1 MTEYNH
7 INEAKKCLAFLVN
20 RLDNYLGGD
29 KFITYGDLAK
39 SIDYPEPHKGSYFG
53 KQIGVTLGV
62 MGHLF
67 DSINVPDWKGPIP
80 YIQAM
85 VVGQNTKLPS
95 DGLKEF
101 KPDYPNFS
109 TEKKKDYVKQEY
121 QRIFNFGERWNFV
134 LEELM
139 IKPDKDLVS
148 SQNIKIKKLFNPF
161 GSEGS
166 PEHKKLRDYISIH
179 PKLVGFGD
187 ETKGITEYPLKSGDS
202 VDVVFM
208 SEDKVLGVEIKSK
221 RSGEDDH
228 ERGIYQCIKYREVLK
243 SEDKVNNLAREIDCI
258 LVHEEELTDKL
269 NRVRIKLKVETKQ
282 IKIN

>member
-7 INEAKKCLAFLVN
+7 KNEAKKCLAFLVN
-20 RLDNYLGGD
+20 RLDNYNGGD

-53 KQIGVTLGV
+53 RQIGETLGV

-67 DSINVPDWKGPIP
+67 DNINVPDWKGPIP

-85 VVGQNTKLPS
+85 VVGQSTKLPS

-101 KPDYPNFS
+101 KHEYPNLS

-121 QRIFNFGERWNFV
+121 QRIFEFGERWNFV
-134 LEELM
+134 LEKLE
-139 IKPDKDLVS
+139 ITPEKDLVS
-148 SQNIKIKKLFNPF
+148 TQNIQLKKLYNPF

-166 PEHKKLRDYISIH
+166 PEHKKLRDYISNH
-179 PKLVGFGD
+179 PELIGFSAEIQGNL
-187 ETKGITEYPLKSGDS
+187 EYPLKSGDS
-202 VDVVFM
+202 VDVIFM
-208 SEDKVLGVEIKSK
+208 DDDRVLGVEVKSK

-228 ERGIYQCIKYREVLK
+228 ERGIFQCIKYREVLK
-243 SEDKVNNLAREIDCI
+243 SEDKVNNLDREIDCI

-269 NRVRIKLKVETKQ
+269 NRVKIKLKVETKQ
-282 IKIN
+282 IRIN